1 MNNKQAL
8 EIIKQLL
15 DRSIKHGVFENADS
29 VIAVT
34 NAYNLIV
41 KELIKDELQ
50 P

>member
-15 DRSIKHGVFENADS
+15 DQSIKRGVLENAESD
-29 VIAVT
+29 IAVT
-34 NAYNLIV
+34 NAYNLIA
-41 KELIKDELQ
+41 KELLKDELE